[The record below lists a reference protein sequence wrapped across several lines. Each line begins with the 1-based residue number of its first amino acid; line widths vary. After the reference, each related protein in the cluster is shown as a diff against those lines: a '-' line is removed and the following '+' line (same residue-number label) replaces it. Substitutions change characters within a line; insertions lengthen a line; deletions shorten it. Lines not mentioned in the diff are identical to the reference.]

1 MLKLQGTLLW
11 GTGSL
16 RVGMRCYSTR
26 VKEETR
32 KLWLH
37 EQVELLEVL
46 EARVKQ
52 LRADN
57 ESETLKPN
65 LQLCQIKKFGYFPSA
80 QGQKTPAPQTA
91 QGKPVPTEEARLAV
105 KGSSWKAKVKIEKQ
119 AKKTK
124 RWDLNTRTLEAILS
138 SKTLVEQAV
147 KCSPASVRKAVADGS
162 KAQSDSNIALNGILV
177 RDRNLRPISSS
188 PPSSSPA
195 AVKASAE
202 PVLMLNGR
210 PLPEMK
216 VFQDDIR
223 MTILAYM
230 DTSLF
235 QGQKRKALQCLL
247 YFHNT
252 PGLKKFLTTQMF
264 SLLMCH
270 YAKQGALMKIGWLF
284 SMLEENDLKPN
295 QDCYMAVLNC
305 MGRIKAEP
313 LIISRCIEQ
322 LESEGF
328 SLQNFFKDSTY
339 EDNEVMM
346 VLRAIQTV
354 KPDFQPQFFSP
365 PTSTVPLLEKFYKK
379 NNSVSYAK
387 LNFTV
392 EELKQ
397 RFRKQYKLEISDRV
411 TVDSVEATRPIT
423 ATTVKV
429 REISSKIRSHWEAA
443 LLQNLTKLK
452 KQENI
457 WRTSK
462 LDLYP
467 FLCVL
472 TKQEY
477 VDLMMQTVFSLP
489 ALGECVT
496 VLAKDLGTRIYNK
509 YTILR
514 KSCTISEE
522 NFEKTYDHYVQLLAR
537 DNQVNN
543 FLPREYWEKLR
554 AEAGCSPSLI
564 SKQVVWPPSLLV
576 QLGFQLI
583 ELMVQTLKLDHSLLP
598 SLPEETVIPVLYH
611 VYSFRGIK
619 QIGFIK
625 PHSILIRLLQEAV
638 ETTLTFDSFI
648 LPMQCPPVPW
658 VSSQFGAYTLS
669 PVKLMRCQDGVLQ
682 HELLLEEC
690 PHDHLCL
697 VLDALNFL
705 GNCPWKVNQPVL
717 DVVISIF
724 NDKGDEKL
732 DIPPPP
738 SWEAKEL
745 AKQLAESVP
754 MSKMALRWKMAQYR
768 KKARETY
775 SLRMDMLYKL
785 SIAKHLKDEV
795 FWFPHNLD
803 FRGRTYPCPP
813 HFNHLGGDF
822 TRGILLF
829 AEGKPL
835 GQHGLDWLKIHLVNL
850 TGLKKKNTLRERL
863 AYANRIMPN
872 ILDSADNPLTGKR
885 WWMDT
890 DEPWQVLACSM
901 EIAKAVR
908 SPNPAEY
915 VSHFP
920 VHQDGSCN
928 GLQHYAALGRD
939 MLGAFSV
946 NLAPSTVPQDV
957 YTSVAKQVEISRQKD
972 AANGVKIAQA
982 LDGYVTRKVVKQTVM
997 TVVYGVTQYGG
1008 RLQIEKQLKEI
1019 ENFPKEDIWQA
1030 SKYLVQLV
1038 FQSLSE
1044 MFSGSREI
1052 QNWLTESAWLIS
1064 KTGQTVEWVTPLGLP
1079 IIQPYHSKKSM
1090 LVKGEFQNL
1099 HLKSNYKL
1107 DQKPNVRK
1115 QKNAFPPNFIHS
1127 LDSSHMMLTALH
1139 CQKAGIRF
1147 VSVHD
1152 CFWTHA
1158 ATVDLMNKICREQFV
1173 ALHSQPILEDLSKFM
1188 LQKYCSDTTSC
1199 ESDKKTKGQ
1208 KAVQARIQELKALL
1222 PNIPKKGDFNL
1233 EKVKRSVYFFN

>member
-11 GTGSL
+11 GKGS
-16 RVGMRCYSTR
+16 VGMRCYSTR
-26 VKEETR
+26 VKEESR

-57 ESETLKPN
+57 ESDILKPKI
-65 LQLCQIKKFGYFPSA
+65 QVCQVKKLNYFPGA
-80 QGQKTPAPQTA
+80 QVQKTSAPQTA
-91 QGKPVPTEEARLAV
+91 QGKPIPTRTIKANA
-105 KGSSWKAKVKIEKQ
+105 WKAKMKMEKQ
-119 AKKTK
+119 ANKMK
-124 RWDLNTRTLEAILS
+124 RWDFSSRILEAIIS
-138 SKTLVEQAV
+138 SNTLVEQAV
-147 KCSPASVRKAVADGS
+147 KCSVKSVSKTTADGS
-162 KAQSDSNIALNGILV
+162 EAQSDSKIVLTGIQV
-177 RDRNLRPISSS
+177 WDRNQPPVSS
-188 PPSSSPA
+188 
-195 AVKASAE
+195 AVQTV
-202 PVLMLNGR
+202 PMLNGR
-210 PLPEMK
+210 VLPEMK

-230 DTSLF
+230 DTSLYK
-235 QGQKRKALQCLL
+235 GQKRKALKCLL
-247 YFHNT
+247 YFHTT

-270 YAKQGALMKIGWLF
+270 YAKQASSRISSSFLSPQK
-284 SMLEENDLKPN
+284 KPIP
-295 QDCYMAVLNC
+295 Y
-305 MGRIKAEP
+305 
-313 LIISRCIEQ
+313 
-322 LESEGF
+322 
-328 SLQNFFKDSTY
+328 T
-339 EDNEVMM
+339 
-346 VLRAIQTV
+346 
-354 KPDFQPQFFSP
+354 
-365 PTSTVPLLEKFYKK
+365 
-379 NNSVSYAK
+379 K
-387 LNFTV
+387 LNFTA
-392 EELKQ
+392 EELQQ
-397 RFRKQYKLEISDRV
+397 RFRKQYKTEISDRV
-411 TVDSVEATRPIT
+411 TVESVEATIPTT
-423 ATTVKV
+423 ATTIKA
-429 REISSKIRSHWEAA
+429 REILSKIRSQWEAT
-443 LLQNLTKLK
+443 LLHNLTKLK

-462 LDLYP
+462 LDIYP

-472 TKQEY
+472 TDKEY
-477 VDLMMQTVFSLP
+477 VDLMMQTVFSMP
-489 ALGECVT
+489 ALGECVSI
-496 VLAKDLGTRIYNK
+496 LAKDLGTRIYNK
-509 YTILR
+509 YTIQR
-514 KSCTISEE
+514 KSCTISSE
-522 NFEKTYDHYVQLLAR
+522 NFEKTYDSYVKLLAK
-537 DNQVNN
+537 DNQVNG

-554 AEAGCSPSLI
+554 AEVGYSPSLI
-564 SKQVVWPPSLLV
+564 SKQAVWPPSLLV

-583 ELMVQTLKLDHSLLP
+583 ELMVQTLKLDNSLLP
-598 SLPEETVIPVLYH
+598 SLPKNSVIPVLYH
-611 VYSFRGIK
+611 VYSFRGTK

-625 PHSILIRLLQEAV
+625 PHSILIRILQEAL

-658 VSSQFGAYTLS
+658 VSSHFGAYTLS
-669 PVKLMRCQDGVLQ
+669 PVKLMRCPDGVFQ
-682 HELLLEEC
+682 HELLLDEC

-717 DVVISIF
+717 DVIISIF

-732 DIPPPP
+732 DVPPPP

-745 AKQLAESVP
+745 AKQLAESAP
-754 MSKMALRWKMAQYR
+754 MSRMALKWKMAQCR
-768 KKARETY
+768 KKNRETY

-785 SIAKHLKDEV
+785 SIAKHMKDEV

-835 GQHGLDWLKIHLVNL
+835 GPKGLNWLKIHLVNL
-850 TGLKKKNTLRERL
+850 TGLRKRNSLKERL
-863 AYANRIMPN
+863 AYANQIMPD
-872 ILDSADNPLTGKR
+872 ILDSADHPLTGKR

-908 SPNPAEY
+908 SPDPSEY
-915 VSHFP
+915 ISHFP

-939 MLGAFSV
+939 VLGAYSV
-946 NLAPSTVPQDV
+946 NLAPSEVPQDV
-957 YTSVAKQVEISRQKD
+957 YTSVAHQVELTRKND
-972 AANGVKIAQA
+972 AENGIKIAQV
-982 LDGYVTRKVVKQTVM
+982 LEGYVTRKVVKQTVM

-1019 ENFPKEDIWQA
+1019 EDFPKENVWQA
-1030 SKYLVQLV
+1030 SKYLVQRV
-1038 FQSLSE
+1038 FQSLSQ

-1079 IIQPYHSKKSM
+1079 IIQPYHNKKSM
-1090 LVKGEFQNL
+1090 SIKGDLQSL
-1099 HLKSNYKL
+1099 RLKFNHHV

-1139 CQKAGIRF
+1139 CQKAGLTF

-1158 ATVDLMNKICREQFV
+1158 ATVDIMNKICRDQFV
-1173 ALHSQPILEDLSKFM
+1173 ALHSEPILEDLSKFM
-1188 LQKYCSDTTSC
+1188 LQKYCSSPTIPETDT
-1199 ESDKKTKGQ
+1199 KRKI
-1208 KAVQARIQELKALL
+1208 AVQARIQELKDLL
-1222 PNIPKKGDFNL
+1222 PKIPKKGEFKL
-1233 EKVKRSVYFFN
+1233 GLVKKSTYFFN